1 MFVCVEYET
10 KVNGLE
16 NENEKLKAF
25 LSSITTSK
33 RELPTSSSSSI
44 DISTMSGIEG
54 VNMTYPLPQTFEE
67 EEDGMGGRR
76 GGGEK
81 RRKEREESQ
90 HLHQMSIYRDMITKL
105 QQELEEE
112 KEKNMGLQRGDDGDM
127 GRMELFDTSKR
138 RGDDDDDEVWGL
150 VTRLQQQ
157 VSSKSHL

>member
-112 KEKNMGLQRGDDGDM
+112 KEKNVGLQRGDDG
-127 GRMELFDTSKR
+127 MELFDTSKR
-138 RGDDDDDEVWGL
+138 REGDDDEVWGL
-150 VTRLQQQ
+150 VTRLKQQ
-157 VSSKSHL
+157 VSQNLIFD